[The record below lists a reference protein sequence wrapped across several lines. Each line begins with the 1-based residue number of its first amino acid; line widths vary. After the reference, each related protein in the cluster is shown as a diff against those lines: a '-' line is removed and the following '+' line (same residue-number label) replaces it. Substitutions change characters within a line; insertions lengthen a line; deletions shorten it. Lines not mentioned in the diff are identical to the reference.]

1 MRMDLAA
8 CTLAIQEKLGD
19 RSGLDAKLK
28 FDCGADGVV
37 VIDGTQ
43 IPHLVSNQDVDCDC
57 TCELSLENL
66 AALIQKQL
74 DPMMAVFS
82 GKMKLSGDMAVAM
95 KLQKVL

>member
-1 MRMDLAA
+1 MDLQA
-8 CTLAIQEKLGD
+8 CTLAIREKLGD

-28 FDCGADGVV
+28 FDCGQEGVV

-43 IPHLVSNQDVDCDC
+43 IPHQVSNEDVESDC
-57 TCELSLENL
+57 TCHLTLENL

-82 GKMKLSGDMAVAM
+82 GKMSLSGDMSVAM